1 MNDSAYKLDRWIHR
15 DLEEI
20 QYPAEKE
27 RLKIVEPPEPL
38 AFLPTPADPNSEP
51 VYLRPP
57 SPETHTAIFRAEGDN
72 TPITS
77 LCPWTET
84 PRLYRRPWLYSAYVS
99 LLPGEQ
105 DSHWKDRWSRAVMSQ
120 KLYVKY
126 VGHETTRDLVQIQ
139 THRASIHHYQSGG
152 RELRV

>member
-15 DLEEI
+15 DLEEFL
-20 QYPAEKE
+20 YPEE
-27 RLKIVEPPEPL
+27 TEHLNIVEPTPPPEPL
-38 AFLPTPADPNSEP
+38 AFLPTPADTDPNAEP

-84 PRLYRRPWLYSAYVS
+84 PVGHGFIVPMF
-99 LLPGEQ
+99 GEQ
-105 DSHWKDRWSRAVMSQ
+105 DRKIVCQ
-120 KLYVKY
+120 KLYVKMSAMKQRGIWY
-126 VGHETTRDLVQIQ
+126 KSRRTEHQFIITRVE
-139 THRASIHHYQSGG
+139 A
-152 RELRV
+152 EN